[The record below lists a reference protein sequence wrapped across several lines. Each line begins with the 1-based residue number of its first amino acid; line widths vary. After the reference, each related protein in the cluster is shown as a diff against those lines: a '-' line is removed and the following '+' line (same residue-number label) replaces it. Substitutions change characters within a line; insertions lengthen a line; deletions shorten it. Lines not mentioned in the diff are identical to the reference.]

1 MEYWDAYNE
10 NRKKLGYDLIRD
22 VSVFKENEYHIVE
35 EIWIINSKG
44 EILLTQRSKNK
55 KSNPLKWECT
65 AGSVLKGE
73 TTYEGALREIK
84 EEIGLELNLKDL
96 IYFGNKVDKTHHA
109 IVDKWVVRKDINL
122 SDLVFSDGEVQ
133 DAKYVTKEE
142 FERMLENGEI
152 RDIFY
157 YMVNMYEK
165 IVSVEQ
171 RESYNFLGKE
181 VNIIIDR
188 KMGDSHPKYPDMIYP
203 INYGYIPNTKSGDG
217 KELDVFII
225 DSKIPLETF
234 KGKCIGIIQRINDED
249 DKLIVVDINNNKK
262 YTEDEVLD
270 IVNFQEKYF
279 SSMVILI

>member
-65 AGSVLKGE
+65 AGSILKGE
-73 TTYEGALREIK
+73 TSYQGALRELK
-84 EEIGLELNLKDL
+84 EEIGLNLNLKDL

-181 VNIIIDR
+181 VEVVFDR
-188 KMGDSHPKYPDMIYP
+188 KMGTHHPKYDDMIYEL
-203 INYGYIPNTKSGDG
+203 NYGYVPNTKSSDG
-217 KELDVFII
+217 EEIDVYQI

-262 YTEDEVLD
+262 YTEDDIVK
-270 IVNFQEKYF
+270 IVNFAEKYF
-279 SSMVILI
+279 SSMIILI

>member
-65 AGSVLKGE
+65 AGSILKGE
-73 TTYEGALREIK
+73 TSYQGALRELK
-84 EEIGLELNLKDL
+84 EEIGLNLNLKDL

-157 YMVNMYEK
+157 YKSPIDLEPMIMLIFFA
-165 IVSVEQ
+165 IVACIISYCIFNKLQKGFAEQ
-171 RESYNFLGKE
+171 LYLNNF
-181 VNIIIDR
+181 
-188 KMGDSHPKYPDMIYP
+188 
-203 INYGYIPNTKSGDG
+203 
-217 KELDVFII
+217 
-225 DSKIPLETF
+225 
-234 KGKCIGIIQRINDED
+234 
-249 DKLIVVDINNNKK
+249 
-262 YTEDEVLD
+262 
-270 IVNFQEKYF
+270 
-279 SSMVILI
+279 